1 MMLNAVKKST
11 NSSAI
16 RWSKLSSGVATT
28 NRSFLSSSKQIGQ
41 VHHRSIYSAAN
52 QSIGG
57 KGYTNQQLVRM
68 TSSIINTNYYYDATG
83 IAASAIAGGGAGRF
97 PIGNP
102 STMAFLGIRS
112 KSSGAAFSHSI
123 EDDDVSYDT
132 TTASANGGGVG
143 RSHQEAWMVNLDRG
157 DNEWLCRPR
166 TSDWYTGLE
175 PSICPGKFYM
185 FIVVVAILKLFT
197 TVFTDSNFCLMNCIV
212 MIAQIN
218 CCLEN
223 FPTLMTRKSIFF
235 IAHF

>member
-11 NSSAI
+11 TSSAA

-28 NRSFLSSSKQIGQ
+28 NRSFLSSSKQIGK

-68 TSSIINTNYYYDATG
+68 TSSIINTNYYDATG

-97 PIGNP
+97 PPGNP

-123 EDDDVSYDT
+123 EDEDVSYDT
-132 TTASANGGGVG
+132 TTAAAANGGGVG

-157 DNEWLCRPR
+157 DNEWLSR
-166 TSDWYTGLE
+166 TRSSDWFTGLE
-175 PSICPGKFYM
+175 PSICPGELH
-185 FIVVVAILKLFT
+185 I
-197 TVFTDSNFCLMNCIV
+197 CIYV
-212 MIAQIN
+212 Y
-218 CCLEN
+218 L
-223 FPTLMTRKSIFF
+223 L
-235 IAHF
+235 

>member
-11 NSSAI
+11 TSSAA

-28 NRSFLSSSKQIGQ
+28 NRSFLSSSKQIGK

-68 TSSIINTNYYYDATG
+68 TSIINTNYYYDATG

-112 KSSGAAFSHSI
+112 KSSGAAFRHSI
-123 EDDDVSYDT
+123 EDDVDVSYDT
-132 TTASANGGGVG
+132 TTSTANGGGVG
-143 RSHQEAWMVNLDRG
+143 RSHQEAWMVNLDRYVYLLF
-157 DNEWLCRPR
+157 DCVLCDI
-166 TSDWYTGLE
+166 SLGLYLIVL
-175 PSICPGKFYM
+175 SINH
-185 FIVVVAILKLFT
+185 ALILHCT
-197 TVFTDSNFCLMNCIV
+197 
-212 MIAQIN
+212 
-218 CCLEN
+218 
-223 FPTLMTRKSIFF
+223 
-235 IAHF
+235 